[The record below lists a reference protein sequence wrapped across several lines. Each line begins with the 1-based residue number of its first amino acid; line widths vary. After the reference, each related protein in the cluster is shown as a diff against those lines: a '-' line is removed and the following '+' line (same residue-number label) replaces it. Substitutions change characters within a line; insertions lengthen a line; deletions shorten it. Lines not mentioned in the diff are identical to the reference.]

1 MATIDKILTLIEKG
15 YSKEEIDNLLARD
28 ETDVPKGSQ
37 EGAKDSQEGA
47 KGSQEGAKDSQ
58 EGAKD
63 SQEGVKDSQED
74 DPLQILSKQV
84 LELTKQ
90 VQTMT
95 AAAQLKNLKSAEQP
109 EGGSNEMSPEEFL
122 LRSVYPDYKKEEN

>member
-1 MATIDKILTLIEKG
+1 MATIDNILTLIENG
-15 YSKEEIDNLLARD
+15 YSKEEIDNLLAQD

-47 KGSQEGAKDSQ
+47 KDSQ

-63 SQEGVKDSQED
+63 SQED
-74 DPLQILSKQV
+74 DPLQLLSKQV

-95 AAAQLKNLKSAEQP
+95 AAAQLKNVKSAEQP
-109 EGGSNEMSPEEFL
+109 DGGSNEMSPEEFL
-122 LRSVYPDYKKEEN
+122 LRSVYPDYKKEEK

>member
-1 MATIDKILTLIEKG
+1 MATIDNILTLIENG
-15 YSKEEIDNLLARD
+15 YSKEEIDNLLAQD

-47 KGSQEGAKDSQ
+47 KDSQEGAKDSQ

-63 SQEGVKDSQED
+63 SQED
-74 DPLQILSKQV
+74 DPLQLLSKQV

-95 AAAQLKNLKSAEQP
+95 AAAQLKNVKSAEQP
-109 EGGSNEMSPEEFL
+109 DGGSNEMSPEEFL
-122 LRSVYPDYKKEEN
+122 LRSVYPDYKKEEK

>member
-1 MATIDKILTLIEKG
+1 MATIDNIITLIEKG
-15 YSKEEIDNLLARD
+15 YSKEEIDNLLAQD
-28 ETDVPKGSQ
+28 ETDVP
-37 EGAKDSQEGA
+37 EDSQED
-47 KGSQEGAKDSQ
+47 AKDSQ

-63 SQEGVKDSQED
+63 SQKGAKDSQEGPKDLPEESAAD

-95 AAAQLKNLKSAEQP
+95 AAAQLKNVKSAEQP
-109 EGGSNEMSPEEFL
+109 DGGSNEMSPEEFL
-122 LRSVYPDYKKEEN
+122 LRSVYPDYQKEDK